1 MRFTIEIEDEFLEVL
16 DSLSEL
22 VFDQPVCSP
31 EEALEVAIF
40 THLQFQ
46 RTHST

>member
-1 MRFTIEIEDEFLEVL
+1 MLFTLEIEDEFLEVL
-16 DSLSEL
+16 DELAEL
-22 VFDQPVCSP
+22 VLDQPVTSA

-46 RTHST
+46 RDNST

>member
-1 MRFTIEIEDEFLEVL
+1 MQFTIEIEDDFLGVL
-16 DSLSEL
+16 DTLSEL
-22 VFDQPVCSP
+22 VLDQPVCSP

>member
-1 MRFTIEIEDEFLEVL
+1 MHFNIEIEDDFLEVL

-22 VFDQPVCSP
+22 VLDQPVCSP

-46 RTHST
+46 RDNST

>member
-1 MRFTIEIEDEFLEVL
+1 MHFTLDIEDDFLDTL
-16 DSLSEL
+16 DELAEL
-22 VFDQPVCSP
+22 VLRQPVCSP

-46 RTHST
+46 RDHRT